1 MSLNVSLMT
10 FCRSDKFKSL
20 YKCVETFELIRSTK
34 GHQSNI
40 QKHDLL
46 PKLYNQAGEKSGY
59 RGESL
64 ATGRKVWR
72 LATGGKV
79 WLQELQG
86 SILGRANRNNLE
98 SCVMELST

>member
-1 MSLNVSLMT
+1 MFLNVCLMS

-64 ATGRKVWR
+64 ATGRKVW
-72 LATGGKV
+72 
-79 WLQELQG
+79 LQELKG

>member
-1 MSLNVSLMT
+1 MFLNVCLMS

-46 PKLYNQAGEKSGY
+46 PKLYNQAGE
-59 RGESL
+59 SL

-79 WLQELQG
+79 WLQELKG

>member
-1 MSLNVSLMT
+1 MFLNVCLMS
-10 FCRSDKFKSL
+10 FCRSDQFKSL

-46 PKLYNQAGEKSGY
+46 PKLYNQAGES
-59 RGESL
+59 
-64 ATGRKVWR
+64 

-79 WLQELQG
+79 WLQDGKSGVWLQEG
-86 SILGRANRNNLE
+86 KSGYRNCKARF
-98 SCVMELST
+98 SGVPTAII

>member
-1 MSLNVSLMT
+1 MT
-10 FCRSDKFKSL
+10 FCRSDQFKSFH
-20 YKCVETFELIRSTK
+20 TFVQAFEFIRSTK

-79 WLQELQG
+79 WLQELKG

>member
-1 MSLNVSLMT
+1 MFLNVQLMN

-20 YKCVETFELIRSTK
+20 YTCVEGFELIRSTK

-64 ATGRKVWR
+64 ATGRKVW
-72 LATGGKV
+72 LQDGKSGV
-79 WLQELQG
+79 WLQELKG
-86 SILGRANRNNLE
+86 SILGRAHRNNLE